1 MSEKA
6 QSLEEIYASYQ
17 SIEKVYAKDEQKKM
31 DEDLAELPVD
41 LRDSL
46 TFQIDKINFACKKLS
61 G

>member
-1 MSEKA
+1 MASRNITEDNITTY
-6 QSLEEIYASYQ
+6 LENLL
-17 SIEKVYAKDEQKKM
+17 M